1 VTEAANE
8 GPINSNRPWSERDLL
23 VLYAGL
29 SMGTGI
35 PEIAVSLK
43 RTEEEVLE
51 KAATLKVELFNPDA

>member
-1 VTEAANE
+1 VTETANE
-8 GPINSNRPWSERDLL
+8 RPINSNRPWSERDLL

-35 PEIAVSLK
+35 PEIAASLK

-51 KAATLKVELFNPDA
+51 KAATLKIELFNPDA